1 MKRNFLVLIILV
13 ISILSLSC
21 ESAGISKSLTKNK
34 YNNTKTVKGKEN
46 RESLIEYGD
55 SSVYAVH
62 FPTFAQE
69 RIDKYIKGII
79 DNYIAEFQQRVKNNS
94 TKHIDKKSELNID
107 YDIGLINDNIVNIE
121 FSISIDHPY
130 YSMPEDIIETIVYD
144 LSSQQ
149 FIILE
154 DDKLNYP
161 EVSGQSNGSLTV
173 NNALSLTE
181 KEVVRLIDS
190 GKPMVALTFDDGPN
204 IRTTLPILETL
215 NSNGA
220 VATFFVLG
228 NRVKQNKELVLRMI
242 ENGNEIGNHTYNH
255 RLLTTISNEE
265 LNKQIDRTQNIISEV
280 TGVEPVVMR
289 PTYGAINNRLKE
301 NINMPIILWSVDTMD
316 WKSKDA
322 KAISKHILNNI
333 KDGDIVLMHD
343 IYLSTV
349 DAVKIVIPELI
360 KRGYQLVTVSE
371 LIKEKGASLQA
382 GSVYRHYK

>member
-1 MKRNFLVLIILV
+1 M
-13 ISILSLSC
+13 
-21 ESAGISKSLTKNK
+21 
-34 YNNTKTVKGKEN
+34 
-46 RESLIEYGD
+46 
-55 SSVYAVH
+55 
-62 FPTFAQE
+62 
-69 RIDKYIKGII
+69 
-79 DNYIAEFQQRVKNNS
+79 
-94 TKHIDKKSELNID
+94 
-107 YDIGLINDNIVNIE
+107 
-121 FSISIDHPY
+121 
-130 YSMPEDIIETIVYD
+130 
-144 LSSQQ
+144 
-149 FIILE
+149 
-154 DDKLNYP
+154 
-161 EVSGQSNGSLTV
+161 
-173 NNALSLTE
+173 
-181 KEVVRLIDS
+181 
-190 GKPMVALTFDDGPN
+190 
-204 IRTTLPILETL
+204 ETL